1 MADDK
6 TTTTPTPC
14 LQGMPAGPHEDPP
27 TGTKETLPQR
37 GTQRSNAV
45 AFLGNW
51 SRGYALKIL
60 IAAVLRNKT
69 HNQRHNAFEKWIQH
83 TKTKIKTAD
92 LAACTVHT
100 FLVEALR
107 KWQCLRTINNEHRN
121 TKNACGVLNARLN
134 TQKKTLHFSCPHTEN
149 VTFRDPAYLCFRKG
163 VKTTF
168 LKKVLKYK
176 VLKLSQGSGFFSFPV
191 PFIQSFPWSS
201 STRFPS
207 PTGTRGIMRS
217 RMLTS
222 CIRSSI
228 ISSKTASRKTGDSV
242 QEQWENVRG
251 RGQKWQQ
258 HGTSTDIYFRRC
270 VGCKGDN
277 AHGIRRR
284 DSRACCP
291 VRGFP
296 ALKRCCL
303 GEVAEATS

>member
-191 PFIQSFPWSS
+191 PFIQSFPWSCAAECLHHVSGAASYPPRLPPERREIQCKNNGRTCAEEGKSGS
-201 STRFPS
+201 STEP
-207 PTGTRGIMRS
+207 
-217 RMLTS
+217 
-222 CIRSSI
+222 
-228 ISSKTASRKTGDSV
+228 A
-242 QEQWENVRG
+242 Q
-251 RGQKWQQ
+251 
-258 HGTSTDIYFRRC
+258 TSTSADVLAAKATMPMAFGAAT
-270 VGCKGDN
+270 VEH
-277 AHGIRRR
+277 AVLSV
-284 DSRACCP
+284 DS
-291 VRGFP
+291 
-296 ALKRCCL
+296 LH
-303 GEVAEATS
+303 